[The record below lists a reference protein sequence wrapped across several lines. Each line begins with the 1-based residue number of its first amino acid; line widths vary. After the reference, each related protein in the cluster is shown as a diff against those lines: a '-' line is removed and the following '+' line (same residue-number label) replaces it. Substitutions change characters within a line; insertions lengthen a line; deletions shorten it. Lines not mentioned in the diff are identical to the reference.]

1 MLENPSTEY
10 DSPWKDIIEHF
21 FEDFMIFFFPK
32 VHEEI
37 DWTVKAEFL
46 EQELQKVLRDAV
58 TKTRRVDKLVK
69 VWLKSGHEALLY
81 IHIEVQSQRD
91 SKFQERMFIY
101 HYRLYDRYRA
111 PITSLA
117 ILGDDVEVWRPRSFH
132 YETPGS
138 ELSFCFSMV
147 KLLDYQDKLAEL
159 ENSRNPFAMVVK
171 VHLKALETQKS
182 PQERLK
188 WKKTLFEALC
198 EEQKYSEREMWGLC
212 AFLDWVFTLPSEL
225 TLQFDDFVKDYE
237 EAKKMRYVT
246 TWERRWLKEGIQ
258 QGRQQGL
265 QQGVQQGLQLGILQK
280 SRDNITDILEI
291 RFEHVPKMLVQ
302 KLQSID
308 NTLLLPKLL
317 RQAVLVGSLKEF
329 EQLIEKSV

>member
-1 MLENPSTEY
+1 MTEKNATEY

-37 DWTVKAEFL
+37 DWTVKPEFL
-46 EQELQKVLRDAV
+46 EQELQKVMRDAV

-69 VWLKSGHEALLY
+69 VKLKSGHEILLY

-91 SKFQERMFIY
+91 TAFEERMFIY
-101 HYRLYDRYRA
+101 HYRLYDRYG
-111 PITSLA
+111 PQVTSLA

-132 YETPGS
+132 YETLGS

-198 EEQKYSEREMWGLC
+198 EKQDYSEAEMWGLC

-246 TWERRWLKEGIQ
+246 TWERRWLKEG
-258 QGRQQGL
+258 
-265 QQGVQQGLQLGILQK
+265 VELGILQK
-280 SRDNITDILEI
+280 SREVISDILEM
-291 RFEHVPKMLVQ
+291 RFQQVPKTLEE
-302 KLQSID
+302 KLQSFD
-308 NTLLLPKLL
+308 DTSWLSQLHKK
-317 RQAVLVGSLKEF
+317 AVLVGSLKEF
-329 EQLIEKSV
+329 EQLIEKSA